1 MVLCTGKKEEN
12 VLPGS
17 AKSYKGRNYQV
28 VLLGVNVC
36 GAECKVVF
44 FFIFCRVVCSRL
56 PYTHHY
62 VYHLNTWCTVHLQ
75 SSTVHIPT
83 VLNRCTLSHFGL
95 QQCTGT
101 HT

>member
-17 AKSYKGRNYQV
+17 AKSYKGGNYQV

-44 FFIFCRVVCSRL
+44 FFICRSKTVTVGCRL
-56 PYTHHY
+56 LHTPLRVPPEYLVYSTPPVFYSTHS
-62 VYHLNTWCTVHLQ
+62 NC
-75 SSTVHIPT
+75 
-83 VLNRCTLSHFGL
+83 FK
-95 QQCTGT
+95 
-101 HT
+101 

>member
-44 FFIFCRVVCSRL
+44 FFICRSTGKLCLTVCVCAVTVQVGCRL
-56 PYTHHY
+56 HTPLRVPPEYLVYSTPPVFYSTHS
-62 VYHLNTWCTVHLQ
+62 NC
-75 SSTVHIPT
+75 
-83 VLNRCTLSHFGL
+83 FK
-95 QQCTGT
+95 
-101 HT
+101 

>member
-17 AKSYKGRNYQV
+17 AKSYKGGNYQV

-44 FFIFCRVVCSRL
+44 FFICSFVGVG
-56 PYTHHY
+56 THQY
-62 VYHLNTWCTVHLQ
+62 VSHLNTWCVQYTSSLLQ
-75 SSTVHIPT
+75 YVY
-83 VLNRCTLSHFGL
+83 
-95 QQCTGT
+95 T
-101 HT
+101 HSNCFK